1 MYSVQYKVQVAK
13 GRQQLSRERILAAAA
28 DLAGRDGLEALSM
41 RRLGQELDVWPMSVY
56 RYFRDKDELVDAVAA
71 EVTRGAT
78 AALGGGSWRS
88 QLGKLLGGVRDAI
101 ARDPHGLGARAS
113 RAFLAPESLRV
124 SEAGMAILERAGF
137 DAREAAVAWRA
148 LWSYTLGA
156 AMFTLGDS
164 PDDARRRVR
173 AAVGA
178 LPDDEY
184 PVLLDGADDFAAA
197 LSADGEFARGLELM
211 LDGLE
216 AREGAPPGRRPRGR

>member
-1 MYSVQYKVQVAK
+1 MAEA
-13 GRQQLSRERILAAAA
+13 RQQLSRERILAAAA
-28 DLAGRDGLEALSM
+28 GLAQRDGLEALSM
-41 RRLGQELDVWPMSVY
+41 RRLAEELDVWPMSVY

-71 EVTRGAT
+71 EVTRGAMV
-78 AALGGGSWRS
+78 ALGGGNWRS
-88 QLGKLLGGVRDAI
+88 QMTKLLAGVRDAI

-124 SEAGMAILERAGF
+124 SEAGMAILDRAGF
-137 DAREAAVAWRA
+137 TAGDAAAAWRA

-164 PDDARRRVR
+164 PGDARRHVR

-184 PVLLDGADDFAAA
+184 PVLLRSADEFAAA
-197 LSADGEFARGLELM
+197 LSAADEFERGLELM
-211 LDGLE
+211 LDGLGV
-216 AREGAPPGRRPRGR
+216 AVTKVL